1 MKQWLLSL
9 LMLCSLLACS
19 KKEEIVDTPE
29 GKARYE
35 RTEELYIA
43 SRQGLG
49 TYYGFLSRTPEQ
61 RLMNYVRKSPQEEW
75 KLKSLNIYG
84 FTWEEGYEYHI
95 SYKVYTLLN
104 PPEDEFEDV
113 KILDKVISKRKQTT
127 VIP

>member
-43 SRQGLG
+43 SIQRLG
-49 TYYGFLSRTPEQ
+49 IYRNYWPGYPKE
-61 RLMNYVRKSPQEEW
+61 RLMNYIRKSPNDVW
-75 KLKSLNIYG
+75 KQDILDIYN

-95 SYKVYTLLN
+95 SYRVYGLIEPL
-104 PPEDEFEDV
+104 EDAPSEV
-113 KILDKVISKRKQTT
+113 QILDKIISKRKQTT

>member
-1 MKQWLLSL
+1 
-9 LMLCSLLACS
+9 MLCSLLACS

-43 SRQGLG
+43 SIQRLG
-49 TYYGFLSRTPEQ
+49 IYRNYWPGYPQE
-61 RLMNYVRKSPQEEW
+61 RLMNYVRKSPNDEW
-75 KLKSLNIYG
+75 KQSILRIYG

-95 SYKVYTLLN
+95 SYKVYSLID
-104 PPEDEFEDV
+104 PPADTFEDV
-113 KILDKVISKRKQTT
+113 KILDKIISKRKQTT